1 MFEMFRI
8 KNSKI
13 KPFEMSENNLK
24 KMNNFI
30 TQMKAD
36 PSKKNM

>member
-1 MFEMFRI
+1 MFEIFRI

-24 KMNNFI
+24 KMNDFLI
-30 TQMKAD
+30 RMKAD